1 MLFKQKMSE
10 FLNLLMERS
19 EIPDSIDKQKA
30 RCYYYNTVPI
40 YITK

>member
-1 MLFKQKMSE
+1 MSE
-10 FLNLLMERS
+10 FLVLLTERS

-30 RCYYYNTVPI
+30 RCYYYNAILI

>member
-10 FLNLLMERS
+10 FLNLLTERL
-19 EIPDSIDKQKA
+19 EISDSIDKQKA
-30 RCYYYNTVPI
+30 RCYYYNAIPI

>member
-30 RCYYYNTVPI
+30 RGDYYNTIPI

>member
-10 FLNLLMERS
+10 FLNLLTEGS

-30 RCYYYNTVPI
+30 RCYYYNAIPI